1 MLMETRDVAK
11 LLKFRGKGNAGGVL
25 DLHRYLPDVTLT
37 TLVTMVSLK
46 LELL

>member
-1 MLMETRDVAK
+1 MLMEARDVAK
-11 LLKFRGKGNAGGVL
+11 LLKFRGEGGAGGVVE
-25 DLHRYLPDVTLT
+25 LHRYIPDVTLT